1 MMRRAAKLWIASIC
15 LGSLCGCGRTVY
27 VPAPVP
33 LPDCPAPE
41 RPALPPYAPDAPFD
55 GPDNLSITLRRD
67 MLLKRY
73 AEGLESALRCYG
85 GPHDR
90 HID

>member
-1 MMRRAAKLWIASIC
+1 MMRRAAQLCLALIC

-27 VPAPVP
+27 IPAPVI

-41 RPALPPYAPDAPFD
+41 RPALPPYDPALPFD
-55 GPDNLSITLRRD
+55 AADNLNITLRRD

-85 GPHDR
+85 SNHDR
-90 HID
+90 P

>member
-1 MMRRAAKLWIASIC
+1 MRRAVLLWIALIWI
-15 LGSLCGCGRTVY
+15 GSLCGCGRTVY

-41 RPALPPYAPDAPFD
+41 RPALPPYDLDEPLD
-55 GPDNLSITLRRD
+55 GPENLSVTLRRD

-73 AEGLESALRCYG
+73 AEGLESACAVTG
-85 GPHDR
+85 ITDDR